1 MHYNKT
7 IRYLEYLENGQKIK
21 SAGFVKIELLDN
33 LCNIQVNVTGLHPT
47 DNCTRDVHLIPMQSS
62 KPTDATKTKEAILG
76 EIILQNGKGI
86 LVKRRLPIDSLCEG
100 ITYHN
105 LSTVCINLG
114 KSRELVCHFREESP
128 KKPEISEESP
138 KIPRESP
145 EMSEE
150 KPNIQENMSMWP
162 PKESQ
167 EQIKDSELQLKQS
180 DKFEEPD
187 VAESLVVRGIELR
200 QDQPC
205 MQTEP
210 PQEEIPEMVQ
220 TTQNTELRKPSQPR
234 QPQKSRQSPPRELS
248 YTSGPSM
255 PATLHEKKWRQL
267 SEIYPHIAPFRDQRD
282 YLSIGPGDFV
292 ILPQKYYRLINNS
305 FLLHGFYNYGHM
317 ILARTMK
324 RGEEIYYIGVPGN
337 FYEKERQV
345 AIMFGFE
352 SFECRQEPA
361 TDGDFGYYMIRV
373 EL

>member
-33 LCNIQVNVTGLHPT
+33 LCNIQVNVTGLHPIE
-47 DNCTRDVHLIPMQSS
+47 NCTREIHLIPMQSS

-76 EIILQNGKGI
+76 EITLQNGKGT
-86 LVKRRLPIDSLCEG
+86 LTKRRLPIDCLCED

-105 LSTVCINLG
+105 LSAVRIKLG

-128 KKPEISEESP
+128 KKPEIQEDVSEA
-138 KIPRESP
+138 
-145 EMSEE
+145 
-150 KPNIQENMSMWP
+150 
-162 PKESQ
+162 
-167 EQIKDSELQLKQS
+167 L
-180 DKFEEPD
+180 
-187 VAESLVVRGIELR
+187 AERGVELR

-205 MQTEP
+205 TQAEP

-220 TTQNTELRKPSQPR
+220 TMQNTEP
-234 QPQKSRQSPPRELS
+234 RQSPPPELP
-248 YTSGPSM
+248 YASGPSM

-292 ILPQKYYRLINNS
+292 ILPEKYYRLINNS

-324 RGEEIYYIGVPGN
+324 RGEETYYIGVPGN

-352 SFECRQEPA
+352 SFECRQEPT

>member
-33 LCNIQVNVTGLHPT
+33 FCNIQVNVTGLHPT
-47 DNCTRDVHLIPMQSS
+47 DNCTRDIHLIPMQYS

-76 EIILQNGKGI
+76 EIILQNGKGT

-105 LSTVCINLG
+105 LSTVRINLG
-114 KSRELVCHFREESP
+114 KSRELVCRFREEPTKAPEIPQESP
-128 KKPEISEESP
+128 KTPREIPEISEE
-138 KIPRESP
+138 KP
-145 EMSEE
+145 E
-150 KPNIQENMSMWP
+150 W
-162 PKESQ
+162 
-167 EQIKDSELQLKQS
+167 QS
-180 DKFEEPD
+180 DKVEASD
-187 VAESLVVRGIELR
+187 VAKTPVGPAVELQKDR
-200 QDQPC
+200 SW
-205 MQTEP
+205 MQAEP

-220 TTQNTELRKPSQPR
+220 TMQNTEP
-234 QPQKSRQSPPRELS
+234 RQSPPP
-248 YTSGPSM
+248 SGPSM
-255 PATLHEKKWRQL
+255 PAMLHEKKWRQL
-267 SEIYPHIAPFRDQRD
+267 SEIYPHIAPFRDERD
-282 YLSIGPGDFV
+282 YLSVGPGDFV
-292 ILPQKYYRLINNS
+292 ILPEKYYRLINNS

-317 ILARTMK
+317 VLARTIK
-324 RGEEIYYIGVPGN
+324 RGEEKYYIGVPGN